1 MTRTTRPAGQL
12 KVPATAMI
20 VALVLIFVLM
30 AIGRAYTPV
39 EPGTVV
45 LIKRFGGLTGA
56 VYTEG
61 LHWRVPFIDRMIVI
75 PTAIRTYETSDEPT
89 GSTADYR
96 DIPVTAQTVDGQQT
110 TIKYTVVF
118 FIPPENAVDILR
130 TVGAMDA
137 IVSNVVKTN
146 SRNLVR
152 LWAQKYTAEDLYS
165 GEGIFQ
171 YEFAV
176 RDALVQAFDRYG
188 VTLDRFLVRKID
200 FDDDYIKAIEQQ
212 QIAQEAIETAR
223 YTSEAAEF
231 EKERQIR
238 LAEAEAKRTT
248 LQAAADAERTTLQAA
263 ADAERQRLLAD
274 SEAYSI
280 KARAEADAER
290 QRLLAESEAYSIEKR
305 GAALEEFPDLV
316 QWEFVRNLQS
326 VQWGILPSE
335 GVAPL
340 IPIPAFEGQ
349 TEATVVPTPTLPSES
364 TGD

>member
-1 MTRTTRPAGQL
+1 MTRTIRPAGQL
-12 KVPATAMI
+12 RVPAVAMI
-20 VALVLIFVLM
+20 VVLVLLFGLM
-30 AIGRAYTPV
+30 AVGQAYTPV

-45 LIKRFGGLTGA
+45 LIKRFGGLTGD

-61 LHWRVPFIDRMIVI
+61 LHWRMPFVDRMVVI

-96 DIPVTAQTVDGQQT
+96 DIPVTAQTIDGQQT

-118 FIPPENAVDILR
+118 FIPPEKAVSILR
-130 TVGAMDA
+130 TVGGMDA

-152 LWAQKYTAEDLYS
+152 MWAQKYTAEDLYS
-165 GEGIFQ
+165 GEGIFE
-171 YEFAV
+171 YEYAV
-176 RDALVQAFDRYG
+176 RDALVRAFEGYG

-212 QIAQEAIETAR
+212 QIAQEAIETAQ
-223 YTSEAAEF
+223 YTSEAAEY

-248 LQAAADAERTTLQAA
+248 LQAAADAERTKLQAA

-290 QRLLAESEAYSIEKR
+290 QRLLAEAEAYSIEKR
-305 GAALEEFPDLV
+305 GEALKQFPDLV
-316 QWEFVRNLQS
+316 QWEFVRNLQN
-326 VQWGILPSE
+326 VQWGILPGE
-335 GVAPL
+335 GVTPL
-340 IPIPAFEGQ
+340 MPLPAFEEQPEEGV
-349 TEATVVPTPTLPSES
+349 TITPESPSP
-364 TGD
+364 